1 MKYKISVSSRARKEL
16 LDIAKYILTEFDSPN
31 SARRIA
37 NKIKS
42 DITELDTMSKR
53 FALVSDE
60 HLAQK
65 GFRSIPV
72 ENYIIFYIVNE
83 NVKTVNIISVMHNKR
98 DWINLL

>member
-1 MKYKISVSSRARKEL
+1 M
-16 LDIAKYILTEFDSPN
+16 LDVTKYIITEYDAPDL
-31 SARRIA
+31 AHRIA

-42 DITELDTMSKR
+42 NIAELGFMPKR
-53 FALVSDE
+53 FSLVLDE
-60 HLAQK
+60 LLAQR

-83 NVKTVNIISVMHNKR
+83 NKKTVNIVSVMHNKR